1 MIIYHDFSGEF
12 DFFSIILPEKSK
24 IIFPQV
30 NKTVIK
36 LLETVI
42 KIYRCYSNTIV
53 YFFYVST
60 MTFILILTPPIELL
74 ENSTQSDP
82 WYFIVNQS
90 RYIHRWPLI
99 PLMHFWDASKVIP
112 LINWWAIG
120 SSRNKIVK
128 DKKVAL
134 SNCLRNLLV
143 RWAVRKNRDL

>member
-53 YFFYVST
+53 YFFLRFYYDIYS
-60 MTFILILTPPIELL
+60 
-74 ENSTQSDP
+74 
-82 WYFIVNQS
+82 
-90 RYIHRWPLI
+90 
-99 PLMHFWDASKVIP
+99 HFDTANRVI
-112 LINWWAIG
+112 
-120 SSRNKIVK
+120 
-128 DKKVAL
+128 
-134 SNCLRNLLV
+134 
-143 RWAVRKNRDL
+143 RKFYPE